1 MKRIEDVL
9 NKTTLTISC
18 PIDLFVWLKET
29 QRNCSAYVVAAIQ
42 EKRARD
48 EQDVG
53 SLLGHTSN
61 E

>member
-18 PIDLFVWLKET
+18 PINLFLWLKET
-29 QRNCSAYVVAAIQ
+29 QRNCSAYVVAAVQ
-42 EKRARD
+42 EKKTRD
-48 EQDVG
+48 EQAGG
-53 SLLGHTSN
+53 SLLGHSSN